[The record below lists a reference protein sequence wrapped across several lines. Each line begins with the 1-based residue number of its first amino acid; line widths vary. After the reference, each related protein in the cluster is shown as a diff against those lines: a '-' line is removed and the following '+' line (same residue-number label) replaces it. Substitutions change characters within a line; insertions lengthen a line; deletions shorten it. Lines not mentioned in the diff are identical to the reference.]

1 MITLA
6 VDTSTQIASVALLT
20 ENSYEERLIDGHFS
34 PSEDLLEEIGKLLE
48 RASIKMQD
56 LELLAVT
63 KGPGS
68 FTGLRI
74 AMSSLK
80 GIASALSIPLVSVP
94 TLSVITEAVGIY
106 QGAILAV
113 IDAKKK
119 KFYLS
124 MKKGGETII
133 EDRDGNAEDIIS
145 ILMFCYKV
153 GVKRSPQISHMHTAR
168 RARCITCTDLHII
181 CPP

>member
-68 FTGLRI
+68 FIG
-74 AMSSLK
+74 
-80 GIASALSIPLVSVP
+80 
-94 TLSVITEAVGIY
+94 
-106 QGAILAV
+106 
-113 IDAKKK
+113 
-119 KFYLS
+119 
-124 MKKGGETII
+124 
-133 EDRDGNAEDIIS
+133 
-145 ILMFCYKV
+145 
-153 GVKRSPQISHMHTAR
+153 
-168 RARCITCTDLHII
+168 
-181 CPP
+181 